1 MGRMAD
7 IVAGLLQGFMT
18 ITGRW
23 VLSLFGLKS
32 NAFAETFLGL
42 LIWMLAICAAIALF
56 AALV

>member
-1 MGRMAD
+1 
-7 IVAGLLQGFMT
+7 MT

-42 LIWMLAICAAIALF
+42 LIWMLAICVAIALF

>member
-1 MGRMAD
+1 MM
-7 IVAGLLQGFMT
+7 V
-18 ITGRW
+18 TGRW

-42 LIWMLAICAAIALF
+42 LIWILVICLAIALF